1 MQIVLWQSNR
11 MTQIFTWS
19 VIDVKRILRELTILG
34 ELEHPSVIKLYSIE
48 AVDTFNELYMVMELC
63 DYDLHTLLQKDV
75 TLPPQDIY
83 KLLYSL
89 LCGLSYLH
97 SAGVWH
103 RDLKP
108 ANCLLSQGDW
118 SIKIGDFG
126 LSRAAQAAESPNP
139 ADAKRLTRNLTDH
152 VVTRYWRAPEL
163 ICLQKNYTEAIDVWS
178 VGCIFA
184 ELLGT
189 QSETQIQ
196 DRGPLFCGGTCFPLS
211 PDDRHMFPTRLNN
224 APSDCDQLNL
234 IFNLFGTPKQADIAL
249 VEQEDAKRYIQSF
262 AAREGMGLDTKFP
275 HAEDVAIDL
284 LKKMLQLSAKDRIAV
299 TDALEHNLFTS
310 SPDVIRDP
318 TKVRRAPKRITL
330 EFEEESNLDEKILLI
345 YFGKVIQTLHK

>member
-1 MQIVLWQSNR
+1 MAVQPALW
-11 MTQIFTWS
+11 
-19 VIDVKRILRELTILG
+19 LELPSLG
-34 ELEHPSVIKLYSIE
+34 
-48 AVDTFNELYMVMELC
+48 
-63 DYDLHTLLQKDV
+63 
-75 TLPPQDIY
+75 
-83 KLLYSL
+83 
-89 LCGLSYLH
+89 
-97 SAGVWH
+97 WH

-126 LSRAAQAAESPNP
+126 LSRAAQAAEPPNP

-163 ICLQKNYTEAIDVWS
+163 ICLQRNYTEAIDVWS

-184 ELLGT
+184 ELLGM
-189 QSETQIQ
+189 QNEMRIQ

-211 PDDRHMFPTRLNN
+211 PDDRHMFPTRLND

-234 IFNLFGTPKQADIAL
+234 IFNLLGTPKQADVAL

-262 AAREGMGLDTKFP
+262 AAREGMGLDTRFP

-318 TKVRRAPKRITL
+318 TKERRAPKCITL
-330 EFEEESNLDEKILLI
+330 ELEEESNLDEKILRD